1 MLKTATSNETQIF
14 VSPYI
19 DKASQLIFRGRQYK
33 CSIGYNGAK
42 LKKREGDG
50 TTPVGNFLIRKIL
63 YRPDRIDRPISKLPT
78 KALSP
83 IDAWCDDPSHDEYNR
98 MVKLPFSG
106 SYELLWRKDNLY
118 DVILV
123 IGYNDNP
130 ARVPYG
136 SAIFMHCSTRDYKPT
151 KGCIALAKK
160 TLISILPH
168 ITKKSSIN
176 IMQY

>member
-14 VSPYI
+14 VSSYI

-50 TTPVGNFLIRKIL
+50 
-63 YRPDRIDRPISKLPT
+63 IDRPISKLPT

>member
-1 MLKTATSNETQIF
+1 MLKIYKSNETQLYIL
-14 VSPYI
+14 PYI
-19 DKASQLIFRGRQYK
+19 DKTSKLLFRGREYK
-33 CSIGYNGAK
+33 CSIGHNGTK

-50 TTPVGNFLIRKIL
+50 TTPIGNFMARQIL
-63 YRPDRIDRPISKLPT
+63 YRPDRISKPITSLPT
-78 KALSP
+78 NALSP
-83 IDAWCDDPSHDEYNR
+83 DDAWCDDPYRVEYNR

-106 SYELLWRKDNLY
+106 SHELLWRKDNLY

-136 SAIFMHCSTRDYKPT
+136 SAIFIHCSTRDYKPT